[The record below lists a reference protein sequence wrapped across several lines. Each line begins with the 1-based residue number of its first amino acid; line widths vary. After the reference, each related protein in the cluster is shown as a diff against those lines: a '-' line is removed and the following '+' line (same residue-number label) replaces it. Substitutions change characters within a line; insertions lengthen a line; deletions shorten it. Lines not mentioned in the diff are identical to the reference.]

1 MKTTIKLLAILGIAG
16 LAILFNTTCQAVDAV
31 QATSKPK
38 DGAENRREF
47 LTWSPGEQGIQT
59 FRDDWPD
66 KIYAGPVEFRIKA
79 IESVK
84 DGFTF
89 KPESY
94 FASCAYKAVK
104 VSSKPNGLKPGKPD
118 LTSRGLESKDF
129 HIDQLPKMTVAEQE
143 LRLPAVISDVKN
155 EGAAFTA
162 VFSFAEEDVTCT
174 VERTEY
180 QITFSPS
187 LPPDVRS
194 LHYGPHFRQTI
205 DFFKAKSDKP
215 TPVVVLIHGGGWG
228 GGCKTGVGGSTS
240 AEPFLKQGIS
250 VARINYRFCGM
261 DNLTPPVAAPLLDAA
276 RAVQFLRF
284 KAAELNI
291 DKSRFAAAGV
301 SAGGYSA
308 LWLAFHKDLANPD
321 SSDSVARQST
331 RLLCAGGQDTP
342 TTLDPQQIQ
351 DWIPVNW
358 GYGCFEAKAHWG
370 APYQKFLDR
379 RDEYLAKGYIQEF
392 SPWWLV
398 ARDSPPVCLSFG
410 LPMPK
415 PGEKDPEQIHSPLW
429 GLHLQER
436 TKEIGVECHLTSA
449 GMKDSDPEYPGYY
462 EFICKKLKEE
472 PHK

>member
-1 MKTTIKLLAILGIAG
+1 MKTRIKALVILGIVGFAG
-16 LAILFNTTCQAVDAV
+16 LFNTTCQATDVTPAPYE
-31 QATSKPK
+31 S
-38 DGAENRREF
+38 RRE
-47 LTWSPGEQGIQT
+47 LVTWSPGEQGIQT

-66 KIYAGPVEFRIKA
+66 KIYAGPLEFRITD

-94 FASCAYKAVK
+94 FATCAYKAVK
-104 VSSKPNGLKPGKPD
+104 VSSKPNNLKPGKVD

-129 HIDQLPKMTVAEQE
+129 HIDQLPKMTVAGQE
-143 LRLPAVISDVKN
+143 LRLPTVISDVKN
-155 EGAAFTA
+155 EGASFTA
-162 VFSFAEEDVTCT
+162 VFSFAEEDVTCN
-174 VERTEY
+174 VERTDY
-180 QITFSPS
+180 QITFHPT
-187 LPPDVRS
+187 LLPDVRS

-205 DFFKAKSDKP
+205 DFFKAKSDTP

-228 GGCKTGVGGSTS
+228 GGCKTGYGGGIWGWET
-240 AEPFLKQGIS
+240 FLQHGIS
-250 VARINYRFCGM
+250 VAMINYRFCGM

-291 DKSRFAAAGV
+291 DKNRFAAAGV

-321 SSDSVARQST
+321 STDPVAREST
-331 RLLCAGGQDTP
+331 RLLCAGGDSTP
-342 TTLDPQQIQ
+342 TTLDPRQIQ

-358 GYGCFEAKAHWG
+358 GYGCFEPKARWG
-370 APYQKFLDR
+370 EPFQKFLDR
-379 RDEYLAKGYIQEF
+379 RDEFLTKGYIQEF

-398 ARDSPPVCLSFG
+398 AHDAPPVCLSYG

-429 GLHLQER
+429 GLHLLEKM
-436 TKEIGVECHLTSA
+436 KEIGVECHLTSK
-449 GMKDSDPEYPGYY
+449 GTNDPDPKYPGFI
-462 EFICKKLKEE
+462 EFICTKLKEK
-472 PHK
+472 PIIPASK